1 MPRIFVGLDCGM
13 KVLAQ
18 YVVAIYVVA
27 SDVTTK
33 YNVDVWPVLKAWLAA
48 KKFNVD
54 DDKTFIP
61 DGLLLNAVHELLRPV
76 YVVCEIVNIYLYF
89 ICC

>member
-1 MPRIFVGLDCGM
+1 M

-18 YVVAIYVVA
+18 YVAVIYVVA

-48 KKFNVD
+48 KKVNVD
-54 DDKTFIP
+54 DDKTPIP
-61 DGLLLNAVHELLRPV
+61 TA
-76 YVVCEIVNIYLYF
+76 
-89 ICC
+89 CC